1 MCPKS
6 SRRTRDRARRG
17 EGEPGDQAQRRKG
30 PAFTPQPRQHPGR
43 LCSAPQPR
51 PHPTTPPLRA
61 STTPLVRR
69 LGSAPQRPTHTYP
82 VSRGSPSSQYST
94 PPPPPAPLMSPPA
107 PAQVR
112 PRLFPHM
119 PQDASVRGSLGLP
132 REGSCR
138 SAAVLPSRLPHSPP
152 QSQHSEGV
160 GASRLGLLL
169 LSRGA
174 GVRPL
179 CGAPRAGEAPA
190 SHSLDAGKVGN
201 ALSSRAFTA
210 FSFSLLT
217 ILGGRSVISIQRR
230 DPNTNWLALDHSIVR
245 K

>member
-1 MCPKS
+1 MKANQE
-6 SRRTRDRARRG
+6 TKHRDA
-17 EGEPGDQAQRRKG
+17 KG
-30 PAFTPQPRQHPGR
+30 LPLRLSHANTQDASAVRLSHAHTPR
-43 LCSAPQPR
+43 LLPSAPQP
-51 PHPTTPPLRA
+51 HP
-61 STTPLVRR
+61 SCE
-69 LGSAPQRPTHTYP
+69 GSAPRLNAPLTHTQFP
-82 VSRGSPSSQYST
+82 EGVPPPST
-94 PPPPPAPLMSPPA
+94 PPPPPPPAPLMSPPA

-174 GVRPL
+174 GVRPR

>member
-94 PPPPPAPLMSPPA
+94 PPPTP
-107 PAQVR
+107 R
-112 PRLFPHM
+112 PVNVT
-119 PQDASVRGSLGLP
+119 S
-132 REGSCR
+132 
-138 SAAVLPSRLPHSPP
+138 
-152 QSQHSEGV
+152 
-160 GASRLGLLL
+160 GAS
-169 LSRGA
+169 
-174 GVRPL
+174 P
-179 CGAPRAGEAPA
+179 GEAPPFSPHA
-190 SHSLDAGKVGN
+190 AGRKCPWFPG
-201 ALSSRAFTA
+201 APQ
-210 FSFSLLT
+210 
-217 ILGGRSVISIQRR
+217 GRK
-230 DPNTNWLALDHSIVR
+230 L
-245 K
+245 